1 VLLPVL
7 PQSPRTAMVVVA
19 LSTRIHGYWRF
30 LARLLVNGSAE
41 CGGP

>member
-1 VLLPVL
+1 
-7 PQSPRTAMVVVA
+7 MVVVA

-41 CGGP
+41 CGGPQETLLLGMRVKR